1 MNIKKLTKV
10 TIRKLQILLP
20 NTFQRIY
27 FQVSDILTDFT
38 GDQYIKRFLII
49 KVINQ
54 ITMKIVYLTGALA
67 QEFVPLAGNAVD
79 TEMSLPKLQNDLGDK
94 LYDSQG

>member
-1 MNIKKLTKV
+1 
-10 TIRKLQILLP
+10 
-20 NTFQRIY
+20 
-27 FQVSDILTDFT
+27 
-38 GDQYIKRFLII
+38 
-49 KVINQ
+49 
-54 ITMKIVYLTGALA
+54 MKIVYLTGALA